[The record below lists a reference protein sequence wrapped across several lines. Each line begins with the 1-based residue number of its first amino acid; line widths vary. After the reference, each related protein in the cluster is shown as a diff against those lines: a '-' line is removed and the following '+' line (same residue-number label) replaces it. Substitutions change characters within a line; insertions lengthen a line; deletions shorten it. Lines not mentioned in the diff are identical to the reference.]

1 MKKLLITTTA
11 LVALCAHAK
20 AETLNVLEEGVLV
33 SHGKGFEVVHG
44 VTQVQAGDLVKVQ
57 KAGKAEL
64 VSKDGKT
71 VSLNQGVTRVSNNL
85 FLDPSQWTA
94 QFGNATPTGSANM
107 VPAQSA
113 GAGPVAGPPPV
124 GAGAGAP
131 VSIAG
136 ITMSPVVAFGA
147 LGAIAAAGVVGGLAA
162 SGNLGNSSSNNSS
175 NNDAAVLAIA
185 ASQNKVSR

>member
-33 SHGKGFEVVHG
+33 SHGKGFEAVHG
-44 VTQVQAGDLVKVQ
+44 ETQVQPGDLIKVQ
-57 KAGKAEL
+57 KTGKAEL

-85 FLDPSQWTA
+85 FLDPSEWMAKA
-94 QFGNATPTGSANM
+94 QPQQFSWNGQPNPS
-107 VPAQSA
+107 AQSSL
-113 GAGPVAGPPPV
+113 PQPTFQPPTENAAALSNLGNFNMLGVIGV
-124 GAGAGAP
+124 GA
-131 VSIAG
+131 
-136 ITMSPVVAFGA
+136 VVGGT
-147 LGAIAAAGVVGGLAA
+147 LGGLAA
-162 SGNLGNSSSNNSS
+162 TGNLGNSSSNNNS